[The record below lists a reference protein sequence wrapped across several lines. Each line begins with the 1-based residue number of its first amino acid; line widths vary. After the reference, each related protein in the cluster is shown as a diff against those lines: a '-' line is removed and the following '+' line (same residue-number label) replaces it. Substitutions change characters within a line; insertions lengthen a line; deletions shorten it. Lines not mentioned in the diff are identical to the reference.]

1 MRTKTVPNAMPTGVR
16 VAPIRRSGPYIR
28 TSVRLHLVPLP
39 SIHPSIPA
47 TESLTHH
54 HPQAAPP
61 LLAAMTALDF
71 MPAEKAPQAGAV
83 TNNAAAT
90 AQVQHRRLEGK
101 VAIVT
106 GGARGIGEAIVR
118 AFVRH
123 GARVVI
129 ADIDDA
135 AGEAL
140 AVALGGALCS
150 YVHCDVS
157 VEADVERAVGCCVA
171 RHGRLDVLCNNAGVL
186 GRQAPPVGAGT
197 GARSGGIA
205 SLDAG
210 EFDRVLRVNTLGA
223 ALGMKHA
230 ARAMLQRRGGGGGG
244 SIVSVASVAGVLG
257 GMGPHAYT
265 ASKHALVGL
274 TKNAACELGEHGI
287 RVNCVSPFGVAT
299 PMLVNAWRHGHH
311 GEDEEGGRPAPVSAE
326 EVEKAEE
333 MVRGLATLKGPTL
346 RAGDIAEAALF
357 LASDESRYI
366 SGHNLVVDGGV
377 TTSRNVIGL

>member
-1 MRTKTVPNAMPTGVR
+1 MTAVEFMPDKTHQAGG
-16 VAPIRRSGPYIR
+16 I
-28 TSVRLHLVPLP
+28 VPLG
-39 SIHPSIPA
+39 A
-47 TESLTHH
+47 T
-54 HPQAAPP
+54 AA
-61 LLAAMTALDF
+61 AATNNGNA
-71 MPAEKAPQAGAV
+71 AAAAGAV
-83 TNNAAAT
+83 PR
-90 AQVQHRRLEGK
+90 RRLEGK

-106 GGARGIGEAIVR
+106 GGARGVGEAIVR
-118 AFVRH
+118 TFVRH
-123 GARVVI
+123 GARVVV

-140 AVALGGALCS
+140 AAALGLGGACCS

-157 VEADVERAVGCCVA
+157 EEADVERAVGCCVA
-171 RHGRLDVLCNNAGVL
+171 RYGRLGVLCNNAGVL
-186 GRQAPPVGAGT
+186 GRQRPPAADG
-197 GARSGGIA
+197 GARSGGGIA
-205 SLDAG
+205 SLDAA

-230 ARAMLQRRGGGGGG
+230 ARAMLQRRGGGSAGG

-299 PMLVNAWRHGHH
+299 PMLVNAWRHRSH
-311 GEDEEGGRPAPVSAE
+311 EEDDEEDGSAPAPPSEE
-326 EVEKAEE
+326 EVEKTEE
-333 MVRGLATLKGPTL
+333 MVRGLATLKGATL
-346 RAGDIAEAALF
+346 RAGDIADAALF
-357 LASDESRYI
+357 LASDESRYV